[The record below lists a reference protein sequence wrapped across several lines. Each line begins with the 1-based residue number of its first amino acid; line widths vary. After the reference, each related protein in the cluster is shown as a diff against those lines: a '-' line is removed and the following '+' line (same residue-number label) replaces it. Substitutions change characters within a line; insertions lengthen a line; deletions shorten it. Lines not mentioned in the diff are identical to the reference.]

1 MSRPCPIFGRA
12 IYMDC
17 LDCED
22 KQCKQHYK
30 DTVMTSN
37 NGRFKKGEAPWNKG
51 RKLSEEHKRQLS
63 EPHKCKPNYKLRG
76 RKLSEEHKKKLSEN
90 HKGFTGRHHSEE
102 TKQVMSE
109 KSTGERNGFYGKHH
123 TEETIQNIIKN
134 HRTNYGPLS
143 EEVKTKISKAVSERW
158 KDGTLSVTSYDT
170 SIELKVQNQLDEMGI
185 KYIKQKVVHDSKRC
199 YILDFYIQS
208 LKLVIECNG
217 DYWHNRHDR
226 IKRDNMLKKYVE
238 STGRKIIFI
247 WEHEINDDWFWVG
260 DYFEV

>member
-17 LDCED
+17 LDCDERM
-22 KQCKQHYK
+22 CSKQHYK
-30 DTVMTSN
+30 ETDMTSN
-37 NGRFKKGEAPWNKG
+37 SGRFKKGEAPWNKG
-51 RKLSEEHKRQLS
+51 KKLSEEHKRKLS
-63 EPHKCKPNYKLRG
+63 EAHKGKSGPWKG
-76 RKLSEEHKKKLSEN
+76 KKLSEEHKKKLSEN
-90 HKGFTGRHHSEE
+90 HKGFTGKHHSEE
-102 TKQVMSE
+102 TKQVMRE
-109 KSTGERNGFYGKHH
+109 KSTGEWNGFYGKHH

-143 EEVKTKISKAVSERW
+143 EEVKAKISKAVSERW
-158 KDGTLSVTSYDT
+158 KDGTLSVTNHDT

-199 YILDFYIQS
+199 YILDFYIPS

-217 DYWHNRHDR
+217 DYWHNRPDR

>member
-1 MSRPCPIFGRA
+1 
-12 IYMDC
+12 
-17 LDCED
+17 
-22 KQCKQHYK
+22 
-30 DTVMTSN
+30 MTSN

-51 RKLSEEHKRQLS
+51 RKLSEE
-63 EPHKCKPNYKLRG
+63 
-76 RKLSEEHKKKLSEN
+76 

-143 EEVKTKISKAVSERW
+143 EEVKTKISKDVSERW

-199 YILDFYIQS
+199 YILDFYIPS

-217 DYWHNRHDR
+217 DYWHR
-226 IKRDNMLKKYVE
+226 KKQAQ
-238 STGRKIIFI
+238 SRQG
-247 WEHEINDDWFWVG
+247 
-260 DYFEV
+260 

>member
-1 MSRPCPIFGRA
+1 
-12 IYMDC
+12 
-17 LDCED
+17 
-22 KQCKQHYK
+22 
-30 DTVMTSN
+30 MTSN
-37 NGRFKKGEAPWNKG
+37 SGRFKKDEAPWNKG
-51 RKLSEEHKRQLS
+51 KKMSEETRHKMS
-63 EPHKCKPNYKLRG
+63 EAHKGKSGPWKG
-76 RKLSEEHKKKLSEN
+76 KKFSEEHKKKLSEN
-90 HKGFTGRHHSEE
+90 HKGFTGMHHSEE
-102 TKQVMSE
+102 TKQVMHE
-109 KSTGERNGFYGKHH
+109 KATGEWNGFYGKHH

-143 EEVKTKISKAVSERW
+143 EKVKAKISKAVSERW

-199 YILDFYIQS
+199 YILDFYIPS

-217 DYWHNRHDR
+217 DYWHNRPDR
-226 IKRDNMLKKYVE
+226 IKRDNMLKKHVE
-238 STGRKIIFI
+238 STERKIIFI